1 MHIKNLRY
9 NAANGVFQASVDI
22 ERFGRTFR
30 YPCEIAGPQNM
41 ERAAVIDRLRHKAL
55 QMSDTPL

>member
-9 NAANGVFQASVDI
+9 NAAAGVFKASVDI

-30 YPCEIAGPQNM
+30 YPCEVPGPHSMDQN
-41 ERAAVIDRLRHKAL
+41 AVIDRLRHRAL
-55 QMSDTPL
+55 QMSDTQI

>member
-1 MHIKNLRY
+1 MNIKNLRY
-9 NAANGVFQASVDI
+9 NAADGVFKASVDI

-41 ERAAVIDRLRHKAL
+41 EPSMVIDRLRHRAL
-55 QMSDTPL
+55 QMSDTPV

>member
-9 NAANGVFQASVDI
+9 NAADGVFKASVDI

-30 YPCEIAGPQNM
+30 YPCEISGPQNM
-41 ERAAVIDRLRHKAL
+41 ERAAVIDRLRQRAL
-55 QMSDTPL
+55 QMSDTQV